1 MSDIP
6 FFISLNFCP
15 PLLQE
20 LVHDQQMRT
29 QMKDRLKK
37 SQQATTSN
45 PVPLLPGDR
54 VLCRQTQ
61 YKSTTGHGKFQC
73 SGGELQEFT
82 VVSMSGGLTKLQ
94 DAVGHTRL
102 VHESLLKVL
111 PRVQPPTDEP
121 EFLPSPAAKKQLAA
135 VQTLGQF
142 YLLPA
147 QPDGACLFR
156 SYAMGR
162 QHVAGVA
169 PHMITDNTQQ
179 ALELRQ
185 QLCHYSELLV
195 QGMTSEEQEKA
206 KNLLVLE
213 LLDDPFWK
221 EKGCEFSWPKYHEY
235 LKESKTTAGHY
246 CIMLF
251 AKMERTCLKVWKKN
265 KKGHPVLQ
273 WTEESEG
280 SSCMNLLRSGAH
292 FDLLVPV

>member
-1 MSDIP
+1 
-6 FFISLNFCP
+6 
-15 PLLQE
+15 
-20 LVHDQQMRT
+20 
-29 QMKDRLKK
+29 
-37 SQQATTSN
+37 
-45 PVPLLPGDR
+45 
-54 VLCRQTQ
+54 
-61 YKSTTGHGKFQC
+61 
-73 SGGELQEFT
+73 
-82 VVSMSGGLTKLQ
+82 
-94 DAVGHTRL
+94 
-102 VHESLLKVL
+102 
-111 PRVQPPTDEP
+111 
-121 EFLPSPAAKKQLAA
+121 
-135 VQTLGQF
+135 
-142 YLLPA
+142 
-147 QPDGACLFR
+147 
-156 SYAMGR
+156 
-162 QHVAGVA
+162 
-169 PHMITDNTQQ
+169 MITDNTQQ

-206 KNLLVLE
+206 KNLLVVE

-251 AKMERTCLKVWKKN
+251 AKMERTCLKVWQQN